1 MKLKQFLKNGSKKA
15 DKENK
20 NAVLKQSTPV
30 YVLGSSDQLGF
41 ASSESFITSPKLC
54 CYKI

>member
-20 NAVLKQSTPV
+20 NAVLRQSTPV
-30 YVLGSSDQLGF
+30 YVLGSSD
-41 ASSESFITSPKLC
+41 
-54 CYKI
+54 